1 MLPRWLLLC
10 LLAPALAGAGG
21 PQTELGGHT
30 KLRVTGQTYPDDS
43 QYRELLGSSAVDASA
58 SLTEKL
64 RYSVAAAAPTS
75 SSASVP
81 TRCRSRAC
89 PTTTGGG
96 WT

>member
-58 SLTEKL
+58 SLRLKF
-64 RYSVAAAAPTS
+64 AAPTS